1 MKKKIIVFGILII
14 IIAVLLGGNTLTNE
28 NSNIIYYD
36 SFLSLTSHAPLR
48 AGKYIIYDS
57 GVIEQY
63 YEEGSSELEKPI
75 SSKKIT
81 KQELKELKN
90 LIEKVSETSKPK
102 QESQSKVNFAG
113 VIASSGTYVY
123 NNKKQEISLD
133 DIESEELDSLEKF
146 VEKLKEKYCK

>member
-1 MKKKIIVFGILII
+1 MKRKKVIIIGIIFIIV
-14 IIAVLLGGNTLTNE
+14 IAALTGVYRLKMVNG
-28 NSNIIYYD
+28 NIIYYD
-36 SFLSLTSHAPLR
+36 SFLALTSHSPLR
-48 AGKYIIYDS
+48 AGRYIIYDS

-63 YEEGSSELEKPI
+63 QSIDDELI

-102 QESQSKVNFAG
+102 KDSRPKANFAG
-113 VIASSGTYVY
+113 VVAASGTYVY
-123 NNKKQEISLD
+123 NNKKQEILLD

-146 VEKLKEKYCK
+146 VENLKKKYCK